1 MDTVGKDDVEDYS
14 RNGKFSNRSKSV
26 SISIPVSSNE
36 VNSGEISHVSS
47 TSPLYTR
54 NHSNQ
59 SGDSNNENDGVLLVH
74 GWAQETLSLLKKFAF
89 GVMNPH
95 DKYVEQ
101 LNKFFLISC
110 LFAIFI
116 DPLFFYLLSVK
127 KDYKCVVINWP
138 MAIILVVSRSITD
151 FIYLMR
157 ILMEFK
163 LAFISPESRVVGAG
177 DLVKHHTKIALHY
190 LSGFFF
196 LDLLIVLPIPQM
208 IVLFV
213 QPNGVSSPGASYAKF
228 LLQTVILI
236 QYIPRLYRFLPLLGG
251 HSSSRFIFESTW
263 ANFVINLLTFVLAGH
278 VIGSCWY
285 MLGLLRVNRCLRDSC
300 HDSRIMD
307 CKRFIDCG
315 RGNDYVYRGFEGNLE
330 IWNEWKEDGNSS
342 ACFSEDG
349 FNYGIYMTAVNLT
362 TESSFITRYVYS
374 SFWGLQQI
382 STLGGNQT
390 PSYFVG
396 EVLFTMGIIGLG
408 LLLFA
413 LLIGNMQN
421 FLQGLGRR
429 RLEKSLRRRDVE
441 EWMSHRRLPE
451 MIRRKVRESER
462 YHWAATRGV
471 DEETLM
477 ENLPEDLQRDIRRH
491 LFKFV
496 KKVKIFA
503 LLDEPIL
510 DAICERLRQKTYIK
524 GGTILYEGGFVTKMT
539 FIVRGKMESIEKNGN
554 NKVSLLEGD
563 VCGEELL
570 KWCLEDKRNQRK
582 QGNRLLSKRTVK
594 CLKNVEAFVLRAED
608 LEEVIT
614 LFDGFLKNVRVQ
626 FAIGNKSPYWQGV
639 AASTIQVAWRYRK
652 KRLSRARDHAT
663 DLL

>member
-1 MDTVGKDDVEDYS
+1 MYS
-14 RNGKFSNRSKSV
+14 ILGMKPVYYTEALNRKLLSKSV

-36 VNSGEISHVSS
+36 VNSDEISHVSS

-54 NHSNQ
+54 NHNNQ
-59 SGDSNNENDGVLLVH
+59 SGDSNNENDGVVLVH
-74 GWAQETLSLLKKFAF
+74 GGWTQETLSLLKKFAF

-251 HSSSRFIFESTW
+251 QSSSGFIFQSTW

-307 CKRFIDCG
+307 CKKFIDCG
-315 RGNDYVYRGFEGNLE
+315 HGNDYVYRGFE
-330 IWNEWKEDGNSS
+330 
-342 ACFSEDG
+342 
-349 FNYGIYMTAVNLT
+349 AVNLT

-441 EWMSHRRLPE
+441 EWMSHRRLPD
-451 MIRRKVRESER
+451 MIRREVRESER

-524 GGTILYEGGFVTKMT
+524 GCTILYEGGFVTKMT

-582 QGNRLLSKRTVK
+582 QGNRLLSNRTVK
-594 CLKNVEAFVLRAED
+594 CLKDVEAFVLRAED

-639 AASTIQVAWRYRK
+639 AASTIQIVVVVEYFQVIGLFVGNEILTK
-652 KRLSRARDHAT
+652 T
-663 DLL
+663 NF

>member
-1 MDTVGKDDVEDYS
+1 MDTVGEDDVHEYTPKVKS
-14 RNGKFSNRSKSV
+14 SYRSKSV
-26 SISIPVSSNE
+26 SISIPVSSSE
-36 VNSGEISHVSS
+36 LNSGEVLMMVVNMGGYEKIYCY
-47 TSPLYTR
+47 L
-54 NHSNQ
+54 
-59 SGDSNNENDGVLLVH
+59 NN
-74 GWAQETLSLLKKFAF
+74 LKI

-95 DKYVEQ
+95 DKYVKQ
-101 LNKFFLISC
+101 LNQFVLISC
-110 LFAIFI
+110 LLAIFI

-127 KDYKCVVINWP
+127 KDYKCVVINWT
-138 MAIILVVSRSITD
+138 MATILVASRSITD
-151 FIYLMR
+151 FIYFLRML
-157 ILMEFK
+157 IEFR
-163 LAFISPESRVVGAG
+163 LAYISPESRVVGAG
-177 DLVKHHTKIALHY
+177 DLVKRPKLIASHY

-208 IVLFV
+208 IVLFI
-213 QPNGVSSPGASYAKF
+213 QPNGHASLVGSYAKF
-228 LLQTVILI
+228 LLQTVILV
-236 QYIPRLYRFLPLLGG
+236 QYAPRLYRFLPLLAGQSPSG
-251 HSSSRFIFESTW
+251 FMFEAAW

-278 VIGSCWY
+278 VIGSIWY
-285 MLGLLRVNRCLRDSC
+285 MLGLLRVNRCFRDVCRNST
-300 HDSRIMD
+300 IAD
-307 CKRFIDCG
+307 CRRFIDCG
-315 RGNDYVYRGFEGNLE
+315 RGTDYGGFEGNPE
-330 IWNEWKEDGNSS
+330 WNVWKQDENSS
-342 ACFSEDG
+342 ACFTGDG

-362 TESSFITRYVYS
+362 TENSFITRYVYS

-396 EVLFTMGIIGLG
+396 EVLFTMGVIGLG

-451 MIRRKVRESER
+451 DIRKKVRESEH
-462 YHWAATRGV
+462 YNWAATRGV

-491 LFKFV
+491 LFKFI
-496 KKVKIFA
+496 KKVRIFG

-524 GGTILYEGGFVTKMT
+524 GGTILYEGGFVTKMI
-539 FIVRGKMESIEKNGN
+539 FIVRGKMESTGKDG

-570 KWCLEDKRNQRK
+570 KWCLEDRRNQRK
-582 QGNRLLSKRTVK
+582 EGNRLISDRKVK

-608 LEEVIT
+608 LQEVIT
-614 LFDGFLKNVRVQ
+614 LFDGVFQNHRVQ
-626 FAIGNKSPYWQGV
+626 FAI
-639 AASTIQVAWRYRK
+639 R
-652 KRLSRARDHAT
+652 
-663 DLL
+663 